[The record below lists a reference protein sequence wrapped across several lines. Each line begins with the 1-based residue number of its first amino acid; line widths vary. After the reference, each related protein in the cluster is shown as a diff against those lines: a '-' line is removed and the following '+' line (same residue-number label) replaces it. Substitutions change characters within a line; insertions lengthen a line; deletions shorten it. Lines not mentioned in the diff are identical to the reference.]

1 MAELW
6 DGMGIKRLLA
16 KNTLLIRRGES
27 TGSLFFVQTGL
38 VKAYYE
44 TYDGK
49 QFIKTFIK
57 EGGYIASM
65 QAVVAGLPSTFTA
78 QCVEPCMVLE
88 VSRADLHERLAADPV
103 YVQAVSNMLLKLAAK
118 KEQREYELL
127 CLSAEER
134 YAVLLENE
142 PELVKRLSQKDIAHY
157 IGIDPVSLCRI
168 QKRRRQKG

>member
-1 MAELW
+1 MVDLW
-6 DGMGIKRLLA
+6 DSVGTRRLLA
-16 KNTLLIRRGES
+16 KDTLLIRRGES
-27 TGSLFFVQTGL
+27 VGALFFIQAGL
-38 VKAYYE
+38 VKTFYE

-49 QFIKTFIK
+49 RFVKSFIK

-78 QCVEPCMVLE
+78 QCVEPCTVLE
-88 VSRADLHERLAADPV
+88 VSRSDLHDRLASDPI
-103 YVQAVSNMLLKLAAK
+103 YVQAVNSMLLELAAK

-134 YAVLLENE
+134 YAVLLEKE
-142 PELVKRLSQKDIAHY
+142 PELLKRLSQKDVAHY

-168 QKRRRQKG
+168 QKRRKQS